1 MQKCYLVIVTRNKW
15 CDYELITDLPA
26 SLGRPEA
33 DLRRRMRSFFS
44 LDYSD
49 KDITASRRLLPGNV
63 HLQMWC
69 GRIDSFNL
77 KGIPYCE
84 QIGRP
89 IKLGVGILQE
99 VGSDYAFQEFS
110 LCDIQNFVAS
120 EIEEYQSDKSHQ
132 PKLFDLHELG
142 LHGTVSYC
150 KELTTDASTETLPTA
165 DAQQPQRSQYLVE
178 QDNEYQD
185 NYVDGQSSVEICEE
199 PAEKHDDLVYLVRQ
213 SLIVLDLLAR
223 YSADYETKL
232 VQHFMRS
239 CPKARKY
246 CESEEVKPRDKRYNR
261 SMYDL
266 LIDVWSMPPE
276 KQIRL
281 FKRCNL
287 FWQPPSREID
297 AHKRDILNRQ
307 IESLAD
313 FINERPSLVKV
324 EDSFER
330 IADTF
335 YSHIIELHGN

>member
-1 MQKCYLVIVTRNKW
+1 MQKCYLVIITRNKW

-33 DLRRRMRSFFS
+33 DLRRRMRSFFP

-99 VGSDYAFQEFS
+99 VDSDYAFQEFS
-110 LCDIQNFVAS
+110 LSDIQNFVAS
-120 EIEEYQSDKSHQ
+120 EIIEYQSDKSHQ
-132 PKLFDLHELG
+132 PKLFNLHELG
-142 LHGTVSYC
+142 LHGTASYC
-150 KELTTDASTETLPTA
+150 KELTTDTVTQALPSA
-165 DAQQPQRSQYLVE
+165 VAQQPQRSQYWVE
-178 QDNEYQD
+178 EDNEYQD

-199 PAEKHDDLVYLVRQ
+199 PAEKHDDLVYLARQ
-213 SLIVLDLLAR
+213 SLAVLHLLVR
-223 YSADYETKL
+223 YSAEYKSRS
-232 VQHFMRS
+232 VRHFMKV
-239 CPKARKY
+239 CTQARLFSDPEK
-246 CESEEVKPRDKRYNR
+246 VVQRDKRRAYE
-261 SMYDL
+261 L

-276 KQIRL
+276 KRIRL
-281 FKRCNL
+281 VKLLNP

-307 IESLAD
+307 LENLAVFMDEGPSIAEIEHA
-313 FINERPSLVKV
+313 
-324 EDSFER
+324 FER

-335 YSHIIELHGN
+335 YSHMIEMQGN